1 VKKKKFML
9 SSLVVATLTMAACGG
24 DGGSSSSSDT
34 AGATETPD
42 TAVAGT
48 GDSMSSGEADR
59 VLNVGR
65 PWPIDGFKG
74 DSCLSAGSIVMN
86 LLVYDTLLR
95 VPESGEGTAPGLA
108 ESMTYDEASL
118 SYTITLREGLTF
130 SDGSELTAED
140 VVFSI
145 DQWRT
150 GAFNGVLYASIAS
163 AEIVDDLHVQVN
175 LVAPDALLPYLFMWC
190 NSTVYPSDFGG
201 LSEDEYFQKPISAG
215 PFTVAEWNNPGAT
228 ETIVLQA
235 NPNHW
240 NGPGG
245 GSELDQIVFEASL
258 DPNQQLL
265 AFEAGELDL
274 VEVVD
279 PFTALD
285 LDPSVAKSAGVL
297 PITLLTLNQGNEKL
311 SDPAVRAAISQAID
325 REELAA
331 LLEGSGEPA
340 TGVLPINVPGWAE
353 GSTPYTFDA
362 DAARA
367 VLEPLGLELELL
379 YDSSS
384 SVISATVEVLAAQ
397 LAEVGVSVTLNG
409 SDNGTVVGRASSS
422 DFDMVILQLAA
433 ISPTILDPVGAL
445 AALYYPW
452 AQADSALI
460 YEQFLGGAST
470 PDVTAWESA
479 AAAIQD
485 DARSQNAVIGL
496 YNYSPIDAVSPRITG
511 FNRLRYAIWYAD
523 GISIAQ

>member
-1 VKKKKFML
+1 
-9 SSLVVATLTMAACGG
+9 
-24 DGGSSSSSDT
+24 
-34 AGATETPD
+34 
-42 TAVAGT
+42 
-48 GDSMSSGEADR
+48 
-59 VLNVGR
+59 
-65 PWPIDGFKG
+65 
-74 DSCLSAGSIVMN
+74 
-86 LLVYDTLLR
+86 
-95 VPESGEGTAPGLA
+95 
-108 ESMTYDEASL
+108 
-118 SYTITLREGLTF
+118 
-130 SDGSELTAED
+130 
-140 VVFSI
+140 
-145 DQWRT
+145 
-150 GAFNGVLYASIAS
+150 
-163 AEIVDDLHVQVN
+163 
-175 LVAPDALLPYLFMWC
+175 
-190 NSTVYPSDFGG
+190 
-201 LSEDEYFQKPISAG
+201 
-215 PFTVAEWNNPGAT
+215 
-228 ETIVLQA
+228 
-235 NPNHW
+235 
-240 NGPGG
+240 
-245 GSELDQIVFEASL
+245 
-258 DPNQQLL
+258 
-265 AFEAGELDL
+265 
-274 VEVVD
+274 
-279 PFTALD
+279 D

-297 PITLLTLNQGNEKL
+297 PITLLTLNQGNQKL

-325 REELAA
+325 REELAG

-470 PDVTAWESA
+470 PDLTAWESA

-496 YNYSPIDAVSPRITG
+496 YNYSPIDAVSPRVTG